1 MPISLKAV
9 GKWGSIFA
17 ILALVI
23 TLLKQIIAFISFL
36 TMAIKVI
43 VVLVFV
49 ALLIGVGLLIVG
61 SLKRSKKTES

>member
-1 MPISLKAV
+1 MPIWLKAA

-23 TLLKQIIAFISFL
+23 TLLKQVIGFISFL

-49 ALLIGVGLLIVG
+49 ALLIGVGLLVVK
-61 SLKRSKKTES
+61 SLQGSKKNKS